1 MGVGFFWSE
10 PAKLLRIGPARSEVR
25 GLDRISWKADVGL
38 AVGLFFVDPVDSE
51 SLPVSWRG
59 FESQQ
64 TDPRS
69 QRFGGQLMTTEG
81 LEQKAAINPGRHTP
95 GHRFKG
101 PSVVVVVATVVV
113 AFGVVVTGRGVV
125 VDGRLV
131 AGF

>member
-1 MGVGFFWSE
+1 M
-10 PAKLLRIGPARSEVR
+10 
-25 GLDRISWKADVGL
+25 GL

>member
-1 MGVGFFWSE
+1 M
-10 PAKLLRIGPARSEVR
+10 
-25 GLDRISWKADVGL
+25 GL

-95 GHRFKG
+95 GQRFKG
-101 PSVVVVVATVVV
+101 PSVVVVVVVASVVV
-113 AFGVVVTGRGVV
+113 VVFGVVDIGRAVT

-131 AGF
+131 EPAAPF